1 MCWYKKDKMRPVK
14 LREISTARE
23 ELLRRYLSAGGGYCH
38 VALIK
43 GKFLGV
49 LWKVSNKFLGRSVW
63 GVN

>member
-49 LWKVSNKFLGRSVW
+49 LWKVSN
-63 GVN
+63 